1 MKIQSQHCFD
11 ILLGTLIENVN
22 SLGIVKIVSII
33 KKMLWYDKL
42 WEKLST
48 VFCINATILLLFS
61 YKLCIKS
68 PFRAYVQVY
77 INLLCVDS
85 DYLTK
90 ENASEGIYDAV
101 LNLKWAEAFAVFLG
115 DLPSYGL
122 LLTEYSPNIG
132 FRWRKGSSFTMPK
145 LWIGVVARFSA
156 F

>member
-61 YKLCIKS
+61 YILSIKS
-68 PFRAYVQVY
+68 PFRGYVEVY
-77 INLLCVDS
+77 ISSLSADS
-85 DYLTK
+85 DYLTE
-90 ENASEGIYDAV
+90 ENINEGIYD
-101 LNLKWAEAFAVFLG
+101 
-115 DLPSYGL
+115 
-122 LLTEYSPNIG
+122 
-132 FRWRKGSSFTMPK
+132 
-145 LWIGVVARFSA
+145 VV
-156 F
+156 

>member
-48 VFCINATILLLFS
+48 VFCINATILLRFS
-61 YKLCIKS
+61 YQLCIKS
-68 PFRAYVQVY
+68 PFRVYVEVY

-90 ENASEGIYDAV
+90 ENASEAIYDAV
-101 LNLKWAEAFAVFLG
+101 SKLK
-115 DLPSYGL
+115 
-122 LLTEYSPNIG
+122 
-132 FRWRKGSSFTMPK
+132 
-145 LWIGVVARFSA
+145 
-156 F
+156 

>member
-61 YKLCIKS
+61 YKLRIKS
-68 PFRAYVQVY
+68 PFKVYVEVY

-90 ENASEGIYDAV
+90 ENTSEGIYDAV

-115 DLPSYGL
+115 DLPSS
-122 LLTEYSPNIG
+122 LT
-132 FRWRKGSSFTMPK
+132 WT
-145 LWIGVVARFSA
+145 
-156 F
+156 

>member
-22 SLGIVKIVSII
+22 SLGIDKIVSII

-77 INLLCVDS
+77 INSLCVDS

-90 ENASEGIYDAV
+90 ENTSEGIYDAV

-115 DLPSYGL
+115 DLPSYPFFA
-122 LLTEYSPNIG
+122 S
-132 FRWRKGSSFTMPK
+132 
-145 LWIGVVARFSA
+145 
-156 F
+156 